1 MTIMPKGK
9 SSKMKCNLCN
19 IPITEVFDTYK
30 SLRKSAYSSG
40 LVIVK
45 LKRKVEY
52 KSHEPVGSVFV

>member
-52 KSHEPVGSVFV
+52 KSHKPVGSVIV